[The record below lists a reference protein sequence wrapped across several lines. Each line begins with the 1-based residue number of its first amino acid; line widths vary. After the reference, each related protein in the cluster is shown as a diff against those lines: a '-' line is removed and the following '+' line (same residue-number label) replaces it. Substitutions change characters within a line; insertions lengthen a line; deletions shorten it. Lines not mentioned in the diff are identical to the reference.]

1 MAIFL
6 LEDRD
11 FKGFWMKIKVT
22 LNQIFS
28 KFGKFLSGNQKC
40 DGRTNGH
47 EDPYI
52 PPTLV
57 KRRYKKQDIGEHEL
71 PSN

>member
-1 MAIFL
+1 MALFL

-28 KFGKFLSGNQKC
+28 NLSKC
-40 DGRTNGH
+40 CFDVNS
-47 EDPYI
+47 EK
-52 PPTLV
+52 
-57 KRRYKKQDIGEHEL
+57 KRK
-71 PSN
+71 

>member
-28 KFGKFLSGNQKC
+28 KFGMRGYL
-40 DGRTNGH
+40 
-47 EDPYI
+47 
-52 PPTLV
+52 
-57 KRRYKKQDIGEHEL
+57 
-71 PSN
+71 